1 MSNTVGSRETIP
13 KILTA
18 RKNLVLNLRQN
29 EFDILIG
36 SMLGDGYITKLGRIQ
51 IEQSEKQKEYL
62 FWKYAM
68 LKRITSTRIC
78 SVARQSKVLKKPT
91 FSYRF
96 WTRQFFRPWRSI
108 FYPNGEK
115 VLPMEIE
122 KSLTPLALAV
132 WFMDDGFLRKS
143 NSIAIST
150 DKFSDDDLLH
160 LCKSLEDIYEIKPSI
175 VKSKKLYF
183 GVNATKGFIG
193 VIKPFIIPSMRYKI
207 P

>member
-1 MSNTVGSRETIP
+1 M
-13 KILTA
+13 
-18 RKNLVLNLRQN
+18 KNNNRL
-29 EFDILIG
+29 
-36 SMLGDGYITKLGRIQ
+36 
-51 IEQSEKQKEYL
+51 QSEYPKVGIRPTIDGRLNGVRESLEKQTYDMAKAAAEL
-62 FWKYAM
+62 ISDS
-68 LKRITSTRIC
+68 LR
-78 SVARQSKVLKKPT
+78 
-91 FSYRF
+91 
-96 WTRQFFRPWRSI
+96 
-108 FYPNGEK
+108 YPNGEK

-150 DKFSDDDLLH
+150 DKFSDNDLLH
-160 LCKSLEDIYEIKPSI
+160 LCKSLEYIYEIKPSI